1 MTPLLSVENLRVTY
15 RSPGQ
20 VVEAVRGISFEVA
33 EGEVVGMVGES
44 GCGKSSTANA
54 LARLVDFEAD
64 RLELAGE
71 QVARVK
77 GSALARYRKALQVV
91 FQDPMGALNP
101 RLSIGFALQE
111 VVRVHRR
118 LSRDAASAVVAE
130 LLVQVGLDASFMSR
144 YSHEIS
150 GGQRQRIGIAR
161 ALAVEPRL
169 LICDEPV
176 SALDVSVQAQ
186 ILNLLREIHRTR
198 KLTMLFIAHD
208 LAVVRYMCSRVL
220 VMLDGEIVE
229 AGETEQVLHDP
240 QHPYTKRLLAAVPA
254 IG

>member
-1 MTPLLSVENLRVTY
+1 MSPLLEVENLRVSY
-15 RSPGQ
+15 RSAGQ
-20 VVEAVRGISFEVA
+20 RVDAVRGISFEVA

-54 LARLVDFEAD
+54 LARLVDFRAD
-64 RLELAGE
+64 RLQLAGE
-71 QVARVK
+71 EVSGIK
-77 GSALARYRKALQVV
+77 GRALSRYRRMLQVV

-111 VVRVHRR
+111 VVRVHRHLAR
-118 LSRDAASAVVAE
+118 AEAGAVVAD
-130 LLVQVGLDASFMSR
+130 LLVQVGLDAGFMPR
-144 YSHEIS
+144 YSHELS
-150 GGQRQRIGIAR
+150 GGQRQRVGIAR

-186 ILNLLREIHRTR
+186 ILNLLREIHRER
-198 KLTMLFIAHD
+198 ELSMLFIAHD

-220 VMLDGEIVE
+220 VMLGGEIVE
-229 AGETEQVLHDP
+229 AGPTEQVLQEP
-240 QHPYTKRLLAAVPA
+240 EHPYTKRLLAAVPSV
-254 IG
+254 G